1 MFRVRQV
8 DAYSNAR
15 VKSYPSIDVVQVCNE
30 PIFREP
36 GWEPLRRLY
45 DVPPKGEGNDPQRAA
60 EVSRNRAKAAVRDIA
75 RCNRFDF
82 FFTWT
87 LDAAKISRYDPE
99 EVLKKVMTFLKNA
112 SYRKGFRYVLVPEL
126 HKDGA
131 IHFHGLCCLGDVCI
145 QQATD
150 PHTGRPLSTERG
162 QPISNIREQPR
173 EAFTLEETCYILNF
187 AMAYEN
193 RRTGLAVM
201 VLLLTGIRRGELLGL
216 KDADL
221 TDTTLTVNRAVYLE
235 HNRACVTEH
244 EAKTEHSLRT
254 VPLLPELAYML
265 RHFPH
270 KGEFIFGTKNGTLLH
285 PRNFS
290 RDYDKFFRDLREAE
304 PSVRRLSPHCCRHTF
319 ATLTREAGADIRV
332 IQELLGHTN
341 ITTTAKYSHANLGSM
356 TVAVKALNGAIAE
369 QNRQLLH

>member
-36 GWEPLRRLY
+36 GWKPLRRLY

-131 IHFHGLCCLGDVCI
+131 IHFHGLCCLGEIRI

-162 QPISNIREQPR
+162 QPISNMLDWKFGFSTCVPID
-173 EAFTLEETCYILNF
+173 ETIW
-187 AMAYEN
+187 
-193 RRTGLAVM
+193 
-201 VLLLTGIRRGELLGL
+201 
-216 KDADL
+216 
-221 TDTTLTVNRAVYLE
+221 
-235 HNRACVTEH
+235 
-244 EAKTEHSLRT
+244 
-254 VPLLPELAYML
+254 
-265 RHFPH
+265 
-270 KGEFIFGTKNGTLLH
+270 
-285 PRNFS
+285 
-290 RDYDKFFRDLREAE
+290 
-304 PSVRRLSPHCCRHTF
+304 
-319 ATLTREAGADIRV
+319 
-332 IQELLGHTN
+332 
-341 ITTTAKYSHANLGSM
+341 
-356 TVAVKALNGAIAE
+356 
-369 QNRQLLH
+369 

>member
-112 SYRKGFRYVLVPEL
+112 S
-126 HKDGA
+126 
-131 IHFHGLCCLGDVCI
+131 
-145 QQATD
+145 
-150 PHTGRPLSTERG
+150 
-162 QPISNIREQPR
+162 
-173 EAFTLEETCYILNF
+173 
-187 AMAYEN
+187 
-193 RRTGLAVM
+193 
-201 VLLLTGIRRGELLGL
+201 
-216 KDADL
+216 
-221 TDTTLTVNRAVYLE
+221 
-235 HNRACVTEH
+235 
-244 EAKTEHSLRT
+244 
-254 VPLLPELAYML
+254 
-265 RHFPH
+265 
-270 KGEFIFGTKNGTLLH
+270 
-285 PRNFS
+285 
-290 RDYDKFFRDLREAE
+290 
-304 PSVRRLSPHCCRHTF
+304 
-319 ATLTREAGADIRV
+319 
-332 IQELLGHTN
+332 
-341 ITTTAKYSHANLGSM
+341 
-356 TVAVKALNGAIAE
+356 
-369 QNRQLLH
+369 

>member
-131 IHFHGLCCLGDVCI
+131 IHFHGLCCLGDVRI

-150 PHTGRPLSTERG
+150 PIQVGPCPRSVASLFPICWIGSLASPPVFPLMKTMSV
-162 QPISNIREQPR
+162 P
-173 EAFTLEETCYILNF
+173 
-187 AMAYEN
+187 
-193 RRTGLAVM
+193 
-201 VLLLTGIRRGELLGL
+201 
-216 KDADL
+216 
-221 TDTTLTVNRAVYLE
+221 
-235 HNRACVTEH
+235 VT
-244 EAKTEHSLRT
+244 
-254 VPLLPELAYML
+254 
-265 RHFPH
+265 
-270 KGEFIFGTKNGTLLH
+270 IW
-285 PRNFS
+285 
-290 RDYDKFFRDLREAE
+290 
-304 PSVRRLSPHCCRHTF
+304 
-319 ATLTREAGADIRV
+319 
-332 IQELLGHTN
+332 
-341 ITTTAKYSHANLGSM
+341 
-356 TVAVKALNGAIAE
+356 
-369 QNRQLLH
+369 

>member
-131 IHFHGLCCLGDVCI
+131 IHFHGLCCLGDVRI

-162 QPISNIREQPR
+162 QPISNMLDWK
-173 EAFTLEETCYILNF
+173 FGFSTCVPIDEN
-187 AMAYEN
+187 YE
-193 RRTGLAVM
+193 RTCNYLVKYM
-201 VLLLTGIRRGELLGL
+201 N
-216 KDADL
+216 KDSQ
-221 TDTTLTVNRAVYLE
+221 
-235 HNRACVTEH
+235 
-244 EAKTEHSLRT
+244 K
-254 VPLLPELAYML
+254 
-265 RHFPH
+265 
-270 KGEFIFGTKNGTLLH
+270 IFGKWY
-285 PRNFS
+285 FSS
-290 RDYDKFFRDLREAE
+290 RDLVKKPDVQVIRWGVNYDEFRQDNPDAPEISLYKDVRLT
-304 PSVRRLSPHCCRHTF
+304 SVDVPKGGDCH
-319 ATLTREAGADIRV
+319 
-332 IQELLGHTN
+332 
-341 ITTTAKYSHANLGSM
+341 
-356 TVAVKALNGAIAE
+356 
-369 QNRQLLH
+369 

>member
-131 IHFHGLCCLGDVCI
+131 IHFHGLCCLGDVRI

-162 QPISNIREQPR
+162 QPISNMLDWKFGFSTCVPIDENYERTCNYLVKYISHMI
-173 EAFTLEETCYILNF
+173 FTSGFRAYPET
-187 AMAYEN
+187 
-193 RRTGLAVM
+193 
-201 VLLLTGIRRGELLGL
+201 VLT
-216 KDADL
+216 
-221 TDTTLTVNRAVYLE
+221 N
-235 HNRACVTEH
+235 N
-244 EAKTEHSLRT
+244 S
-254 VPLLPELAYML
+254 
-265 RHFPH
+265 
-270 KGEFIFGTKNGTLLH
+270 FG
-285 PRNFS
+285 
-290 RDYDKFFRDLREAE
+290 
-304 PSVRRLSPHCCRHTF
+304 
-319 ATLTREAGADIRV
+319 
-332 IQELLGHTN
+332 
-341 ITTTAKYSHANLGSM
+341 
-356 TVAVKALNGAIAE
+356 
-369 QNRQLLH
+369 